1 VATEFLERSGANRA
15 PLFKILPKLD
25 SEYVARRAW
34 NGFKSRRR
42 LVVPGA
48 SAKLAVLAAALI
60 PNAIMLP
67 LIGRLQRRSSDPCP
81 CGSGKQYRKCCG
93 AR

>member
-1 VATEFLERSGANRA
+1 VA
-15 PLFKILPKLD
+15 K
-25 SEYVARRAW
+25 RAW
-34 NGFKSRRR
+34 SGFKSRRR

-48 SAKLAVLAAALI
+48 SAKLAVLAAALM

-67 LIGRLQRRSSDPCP
+67 LISRLQRRSSDPCP
-81 CGSGKQYRKCCG
+81 CGSNKQYKKCCG